1 MKFLIHEN
9 YRFYYIKHPI
19 EHPTLHKQLQTRSKN
34 QVNINANDWDK
45 HSSASAISK
54 DTPSQKSNSRRSQQ
68 QQQQT
73 SRHPHDN
80 SLVRRSRDINL
91 DSYESRRTSSFT
103 SGISSPRKDS
113 PRMQNSKQEANKNTR
128 LSNSQ
133 SPRKD
138 QQQPQQRNA
147 TNQSSQNAPQGFA
160 QKPQRQKS
168 TLDGTAGSSK
178 RSSGVESDAAC
189 SAEMTSPKPIPE
201 PEKEMEKYVALDKA
215 FVLQDIKTPSK
226 EAASLSWWVSPFQ
239 FYVFYRQ
246 RPHQPLQLKVNSSV
260 VVRQRKDNAILR
272 GTVVARNHMLRKYRI
287 FCVDT
292 GNLLTVTSEDR
303 CSFDNVV
310 TNYDHLYIED
320 RMEKFVP
327 ANAKVECEFSSKNN
341 NNKTYTVKM
350 LVNGA
355 SLRNTLISAQFLTEV
370 AEQARVSLSAG
381 QQVRGKF
388 TSIRDMTNFKI
399 QLESCS
405 DVNFLCSYD
414 DAKFFKSNKDLPK
427 PFKEHYEGKLYA
439 LNIKH
444 VCENNIIHLR
454 LVMPLLKED
463 RSAFICGYPILVNHF
478 ESYRIFVQPSAE
490 EAAMKQL
497 LDDMYEF
504 YNKKGKQLRKFDK
517 DQVCAALS
525 TDGNWY
531 RARILAKDAKG
542 ARLDVFYLDYGNT
555 EQLPRDQLKQ
565 LEEKFYVNRSCYA
578 VEINLPFG
586 RIHNDEKLKARPHC
600 HLMADVM
607 LANGKESIMDTLKA
621 EKLIAGRNI
630 DYMRKQLDKLKPHT
644 YEYIECVDLIT
655 DDDEELQQRKQ
666 GGKSNSVNSSPRSK
680 KESKQRQE
688 QQEPL

>member
-1 MKFLIHEN
+1 MFC
-9 YRFYYIKHPI
+9 RQ
-19 EHPTLHKQLQTRSKN
+19 LHVLNSITVESEDRMLMQKQLLTRSKK

-45 HSSASAISK
+45 HSSASASSK
-54 DTPSQKSNSRRSQQ
+54 DTPSQQSSSRRSQQ
-68 QQQQT
+68 QQQQQT
-73 SRHPHDN
+73 TRHPHDN
-80 SLVRRSRDINL
+80 NLVRRSRDINL

-178 RSSGVESDAAC
+178 RSCGVESDAAY

-215 FVLQDIKTPSK
+215 FVLQDIKTPS
-226 EAASLSWWVSPFQ
+226 
-239 FYVFYRQ
+239 
-246 RPHQPLQLKVNSSV
+246 NV
-260 VVRQRKDNAILR
+260 VVRHRKDNAILR
-272 GTVVARNHMLRKYRI
+272 GTVVACNHMLRKYRI

-292 GNLLTVTSEDR
+292 GNLLTVTSEDVWQVEQRFAEPPCLAQR

-310 TNYDHLYIED
+310 TNYDHLYIVD

-327 ANAKVECEFSSKNN
+327 ANAQVECEFSSKNN
-341 NNKTYTVKM
+341 NNKTYIVKM

-355 SLRNTLISAQFLTEV
+355 FLRNMLFSAQFLTEV
-370 AEQARVSLSAG
+370 AEQVRVSLSAG
-381 QQVRGKF
+381 QQVRGK
-388 TSIRDMTNFKI
+388 IRDMTNFKI

-478 ESYRIFVQPSAE
+478 EALVVYTAKSYRIFVQPSAE

-517 DQVCAALS
+517 DEVCAALS

-600 HLMADVM
+600 HLIADVM
-607 LANGKESIMDTLKA
+607 LANGKESI
-621 EKLIAGRNI
+621 
-630 DYMRKQLDKLKPHT
+630 KPHI

-680 KESKQRQE
+680 KESKQRQK

>member
-1 MKFLIHEN
+1 MHDTYVNEYYKGLLKFLI
-9 YRFYYIKHPI
+9 YVRKLSFLS
-19 EHPTLHKQLQTRSKN
+19 HPTSDRTSDVARSARWPQCGQSARQESECNEETLQTKLMQKQLQTRSKN

-54 DTPSQKSNSRRSQQ
+54 VTPSQKSSSRRSQQ
-68 QQQQT
+68 QEQQQT
-73 SRHPHDN
+73 SPHPHDN
-80 SLVRRSRDINL
+80 NLFRRSRDINL
-91 DSYESRRTSSFT
+91 ESYESSRTSCYT
-103 SGISSPRKDS
+103 SGMSLPRKGNRQNGPTRMDS
-113 PRMQNSKQEANKNTR
+113 PRMQNGKQEANKNTR

-147 TNQSSQNAPQGFA
+147 TNQSSQNATGIC
-160 QKPQRQKS
+160 
-168 TLDGTAGSSK
+168 T
-178 RSSGVESDAAC
+178 EAA
-189 SAEMTSPKPIPE
+189 ETKVD
-201 PEKEMEKYVALDKA
+201 KEMEKYVALEKA

-239 FYVFYRQ
+239 FYVVPKSLSAKYDNLLLCEMRQFYRQ

-260 VVRQRKDNAILR
+260 VVRQRKDNSILR
-272 GTVVARNHMLRKYRI
+272 GTVVACNHMLRKYRI

-292 GNLLTVTSEDR
+292 GNLLTVTSEDVWQVEQRFAEPPCLAQR

-310 TNYDHLYIED
+310 TNCDHLYIVD

-327 ANAKVECEFSSKNN
+327 ANM
-341 NNKTYTVKM
+341 YIVKM

-355 SLRNTLISAQFLTEV
+355 SLRDTLISAQFLTEV
-370 AEQARVSLSAG
+370 AEQVRVSLLAG

-414 DAKFFKSNKDLPK
+414 DAKFFKSNKDLAK
-427 PFKEHYEGKLYA
+427 PFKEHYEGKSYA
-439 LNIKH
+439 LNIKY
-444 VCENNIIHLR
+444 VCENNI
-454 LVMPLLKED
+454 
-463 RSAFICGYPILVNHF
+463 AFICGYPILVNHF
-478 ESYRIFVQPSAE
+478 EALVVYTAKS
-490 EAAMKQL
+490 
-497 LDDMYEF
+497 YEF

-555 EQLPRDQLKQ
+555 EQLPRHQLR
-565 LEEKFYVNRSCYA
+565 LLLC
-578 VEINLPFG
+578 G
-586 RIHNDEKLKARPHC
+586 
-600 HLMADVM
+600 
-607 LANGKESIMDTLKA
+607 
-621 EKLIAGRNI
+621 
-630 DYMRKQLDKLKPHT
+630 
-644 YEYIECVDLIT
+644 
-655 DDDEELQQRKQ
+655 
-666 GGKSNSVNSSPRSK
+666 
-680 KESKQRQE
+680 
-688 QQEPL
+688 